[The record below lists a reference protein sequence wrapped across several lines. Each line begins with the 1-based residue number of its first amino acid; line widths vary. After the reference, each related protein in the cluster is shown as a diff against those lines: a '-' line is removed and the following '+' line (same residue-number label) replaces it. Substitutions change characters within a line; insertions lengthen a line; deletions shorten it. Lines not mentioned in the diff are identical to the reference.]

1 MISLFLSRLTRCVL
15 LALALIIYIPSFA
28 TAESG
33 PRARDFVTG
42 LLEDSDFTVI
52 FRAMSQYFPE
62 DARNLEVSLRGTADQ
77 LGVDRNDIIPTAHV
91 TRMSQDIAA
100 SMDQFYASYRA
111 HVYDAPNIALMNIL
125 QAHIQPIKHMKSNGN
140 DCNNYV
146 LYGASSSM
154 IQTEIPYSMIEA
166 AAVTKFEAMYQGS
179 MASTSR
185 AQLTEY
191 SDALRNQVFRGMD
204 QEEIDLLSSPQ
215 ISNPKTCSA
224 NIKFLENIWHAEGYD
239 AELFRAETV
248 LMLLSQ

>member
-1 MISLFLSRLTRCVL
+1 MISLFLAVRYALLT
-15 LALALIIYIPSFA
+15 LALIIYIPSSA
-28 TAESG
+28 SAENGSG
-33 PRARDFVTG
+33 KRDFVTG

-77 LGVDRNDIIPTAHV
+77 LGVDLSDIIPIDHV
-91 TRMSQDIAA
+91 TRMSQDIAV
-100 SMDQFYASYRA
+100 SMSQFYASHRA
-111 HVYDAPNIALMNIL
+111 HVYDAPNIALMNVL

-191 SDALRNQVFRGMD
+191 SDALLNQLMRGMG

-224 NIKFLENIWHAEGYD
+224 NIKFLENIWRAEGYD

-248 LMLLSQ
+248 LILLSE